1 MYVIIKLDV
10 LRSENTIIS
19 IKPTYECSLNTLND
33 HIKNVHDSNK
43 SITYLENNKERV
55 AVYQRGLVY
64 GKTLLFCYQILHYD
78 ELLDCGEN

>member
-43 SITYLENNKERV
+43 SITYLETQRI
-55 AVYQRGLVY
+55 AIYQRGIIY

>member
-33 HIKNVHDSNK
+33 HIKNVHDSDK
-43 SITYLENNKERV
+43 AITYLEKERV
-55 AVYQRGLVY
+55 AIYQRGIIY
-64 GKTLLFCYQILHYD
+64 GKTLLFCYQIIHYD
-78 ELLDCGEN
+78 ELLDCDEN